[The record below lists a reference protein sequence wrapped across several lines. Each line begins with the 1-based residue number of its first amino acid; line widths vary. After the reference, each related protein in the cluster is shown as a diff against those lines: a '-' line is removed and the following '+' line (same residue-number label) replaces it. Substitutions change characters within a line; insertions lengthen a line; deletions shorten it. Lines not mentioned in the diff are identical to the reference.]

1 MWDEVELAVIRARVE
16 LGRVPVAEFQAIEA
30 ALSGKP
36 VDLEWWERREAET
49 GHDYD
54 AYCDERKRHLPP
66 DLQHRWHEDLTTYD
80 GQDPAFM
87 MILNECV
94 GVAKKGADKLC
105 GVLFGMARRYRYCIS
120 AGKTHRQFAE
130 LQSFGKR
137 CINWLVEFR
146 TSYQELVKAE
156 CNLRFGKLAGP
167 VGNYGLL
174 DPELERKTCSILGLE
189 VFYGVTQII
198 PRELLVPVA
207 NALSQMVQTMY
218 KIANDI
224 CESTT
229 GAHPICH
236 VPFPKKGKGSSAM
249 AWKRNPWRLEG
260 IKGMA
265 DMAIARRDS
274 IAHTIQTA
282 FERDMGQSCV
292 ERNEWPDLFHIVI
305 YSMKTMV
312 GVLEKLEVYPDN
324 MMLEIIEMHGVY
336 AGLAV
341 RDFLIKMG
349 FGDQDA
355 YRIVQTAAWMTLRP
369 TPVGAKMRE
378 GIQSAEEAR
387 RYFDALRS
395 RSDVPVPSIEEII
408 SAGQL
413 EHIPTLEPTP
423 EQIAGWNQTLRSLF
437 ANQDNSTR
445 WTEIFTSAFE
455 RTFKNEDTLFKEVL
469 GE

>member
-1 MWDEVELAVIRARVE
+1 
-16 LGRVPVAEFQAIEA
+16 
-30 ALSGKP
+30 
-36 VDLEWWERREAET
+36 
-49 GHDYD
+49 
-54 AYCDERKRHLPP
+54 
-66 DLQHRWHEDLTTYD
+66 
-80 GQDPAFM
+80 
-87 MILNECV
+87 
-94 GVAKKGADKLC
+94 
-105 GVLFGMARRYRYCIS
+105 
-120 AGKTHRQFAE
+120 
-130 LQSFGKR
+130 
-137 CINWLVEFR
+137 
-146 TSYQELVKAE
+146 
-156 CNLRFGKLAGP
+156 
-167 VGNYGLL
+167 
-174 DPELERKTCSILGLE
+174 
-189 VFYGVTQII
+189 
-198 PRELLVPVA
+198 
-207 NALSQMVQTMY
+207 
-218 KIANDI
+218 
-224 CESTT
+224 
-229 GAHPICH
+229 
-236 VPFPKKGKGSSAM
+236 
-249 AWKRNPWRLEG
+249 
-260 IKGMA
+260 
-265 DMAIARRDS
+265 
-274 IAHTIQTA
+274 
-282 FERDMGQSCV
+282 MGQSCV